1 MFARNFSRMPMPCVR
16 VAAIVVS
23 EIIERLSPNIAPP
36 TTAPIVSAGEKPIGP
51 VSPAAMGVTAAIVP
65 QLVPMASEMRH
76 ETTKSPANISL
87 EGIAACASATAESTA
102 PDPFATVAN
111 APERMK
117 IRHMSMMFVSPMP
130 RA

>member
-1 MFARNFSRMPMPCVR
+1 MFARNFSFMPIPCVR
-16 VAAIVVS
+16 VAAMVVS

-36 TTAPIVSAGEKPIGP
+36 TTAPIVSAGERPIWP
-51 VSPAAMGVTAAIVP
+51 VSPAAIGVTAAIVP
-65 QLVPMASEMRH
+65 QLVPIASEMRQ
-76 ETTKSPANISL
+76 ETANSPASMRL
-87 EGIAACASATAESTA
+87 AGMAACASATAESTA
-102 PDPFATVAN
+102 PEPFATVAN